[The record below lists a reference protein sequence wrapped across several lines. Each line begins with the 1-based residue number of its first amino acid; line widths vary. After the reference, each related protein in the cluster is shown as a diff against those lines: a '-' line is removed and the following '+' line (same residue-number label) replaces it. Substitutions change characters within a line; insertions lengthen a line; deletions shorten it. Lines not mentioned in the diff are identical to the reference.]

1 MPERQRILVILNE
14 SNNFHLN
21 RLFFIKSV
29 YRFSNKLLDC
39 QRADFAIIPKQGVTS
54 FG

>member
-14 SNNFHLN
+14 SINFHLN
-21 RLFFIKSV
+21 QLFYIKSV

-39 QRADFAIIPKQGVTS
+39 QHADFAMIP
-54 FG
+54 

>member
-21 RLFFIKSV
+21 RPFFVQNRLLIYKTIFSV
-29 YRFSNKLLDC
+29 VKELIL
-39 QRADFAIIPKQGVTS
+39 I
-54 FG
+54 

>member
-21 RLFFIKSV
+21 RQFFDQ
-29 YRFSNKLLDC
+29 YRLS
-39 QRADFAIIPKQGVTS
+39 IVKQTTR
-54 FG
+54 FLTC